1 VGIPAGGFGVGV
13 GPLCARSSWKRRS
26 SRSRRSG
33 DSGWVLSGGLLAFLL
48 YFVAFV
54 LVAVLPLLLVG
65 GLLTHSRHGGRD
77 RGLASAH
84 RPLHRRLSR
93 LGARPPSTPRVRPAS
108 TADSPRPA
116 TAMPRRLLV
125 EAARH
130 HRPRYRPGR
139 NLRRRWDA
147 APLAART
154 RGEAANQ
161 RLHARWAGL
170 DHRRKHPVVAN
181 AAIARER
188 AGLVLVVGRPRRLTR
203 PINARMMT
211 RGCRQAPGSDPRAT
225 YEQSHCGAIDY
236 ARPLDKRS
244 TPIRKSR
251 PVVPTRAFQTDTR
264 RYDTLDSQMTATHPT
279 NEAAATTTVAARRF
293 TLPT

>member
-1 VGIPAGGFGVGV
+1 MTSINTAAPLFVRPYFILRQVRLYYVVLQWFSAEKRSEFVVGIPAGGFGVGV

-93 LGARPPSTPRVRPAS
+93 VGARPPSTPRVRPAS

-116 TAMPRRLLV
+116 TAMPADCLSK
-125 EAARH
+125 
-130 HRPRYRPGR
+130 RPGITGLAIGR
-139 NLRRRWDA
+139 DAICDGAGMLHRW
-147 APLAART
+147 
-154 RGEAANQ
+154 
-161 RLHARWAGL
+161 RLG
-170 DHRRKHPVVAN
+170 
-181 AAIARER
+181 R
-188 AGLVLVVGRPRRLTR
+188 AVRR
-203 PINARMMT
+203 PISA
-211 RGCRQAPGSDPRAT
+211 C
-225 YEQSHCGAIDY
+225 
-236 ARPLDKRS
+236 
-244 TPIRKSR
+244 TPAG
-251 PVVPTRAFQTDTR
+251 PV
-264 RYDTLDSQMTATHPT
+264 LITAGNTP
-279 NEAAATTTVAARRF
+279 
-293 TLPT
+293 

>member
-1 VGIPAGGFGVGV
+1 MPSNAPISCVVQFIGLRPRSNTADRMPGRSRGATTPQFLRSREILVDVNHTAAQLFVRPYFILRQVRLYYVVLQWFSAEKRSEFVVGIPAGGFGVGV

-116 TAMPRRLLV
+116 TAMPADCLSK
-125 EAARH
+125 
-130 HRPRYRPGR
+130 RPGITGLAIGR
-139 NLRRRWDA
+139 DAICDGAGMLHRW
-147 APLAART
+147 
-154 RGEAANQ
+154 
-161 RLHARWAGL
+161 RLG
-170 DHRRKHPVVAN
+170 
-181 AAIARER
+181 R
-188 AGLVLVVGRPRRLTR
+188 AVRR
-203 PINARMMT
+203 PISA
-211 RGCRQAPGSDPRAT
+211 C
-225 YEQSHCGAIDY
+225 
-236 ARPLDKRS
+236 
-244 TPIRKSR
+244 TPAG
-251 PVVPTRAFQTDTR
+251 PV
-264 RYDTLDSQMTATHPT
+264 LITAGNTP
-279 NEAAATTTVAARRF
+279 
-293 TLPT
+293 